1 MKRPKYSLVEVKAP
15 HGDVVEERRRPLSW
29 KLITRLF
36 SYTRAYAKQRNTLI
50 ALVLLRSLQLPLI
63 GWGLGAVINGAVATQ
78 NYAEV
83 VWSTVAFMLLIV
95 FTQVTFRYRMAVAI
109 RLGESVIH
117 DLRTEVYRHLQSMK
131 MAWYGRN
138 KLGRII
144 SRMTSDIESMR
155 SGVQDVFFIT
165 AVQAGQ
171 MLFAGGLMLFCDWV
185 LFVVVLGMVPGLLW
199 INRYFTGR
207 LGDAHRLMQES
218 FSRVTATV
226 AESIGGIRVTQGFVR
241 QRVNAGIFRELIE
254 QHSRVNMGAA
264 RMNAILIPLLDLNS
278 QFFIGVLLLLGGWRC
293 LTPGTGANVGDLIQ
307 FFFLSNMFFQPIQTI
322 GNQYNAALTSMA
334 GAERVFGLLDTKPDW
349 ADPADAVA
357 LGPVRGEVEFRNIHF
372 SYIPGRPVLHDITF
386 SVLPGQTLA
395 LVGHTGSG
403 KSSIINLL
411 AKLYLPDSGAIF
423 VDGHD
428 IAHIRTDSLH
438 RQMGLVQQT
447 NFLFT
452 GSVLDNLRVGKP
464 SATIDD
470 ARAAA
475 LALGCLDMIE
485 ALPRGFQTT
494 VGERGTG
501 LSLGERQI
509 VCFVRAMLADPR
521 ILILDEATSSI
532 DSLTEHRIQSA
543 LQRLLANRTSF
554 VVAHRLSTIR
564 AADLVL
570 VLDHGRIVERGTHP
584 ELIALGGIY
593 FALHAQFAKA
603 NMAATVAA
611 APSAN

>member
-1 MKRPKYSLVEVKAP
+1 MKKSGYSLVEVKGRN
-15 HGDVVEERRRPLSW
+15 GDTVEERRRPLSW
-29 KLITRLF
+29 TLITRLF

-50 ALVLLRSLQLPLI
+50 VLVLLRSLQLPLI
-63 GWGLGAVINGAVATQ
+63 GWGLGAVINGAVAAQ
-78 NYAEV
+78 NYVDV
-83 VWSTVAFMLLIV
+83 VWSTAAFMLLIL

-171 MLFAGGLMLFCDWV
+171 MLFAGVLMLFCDWV
-185 LFVVVLGMVPGLLW
+185 LFLVVLGMVPGLLW

-254 QHSRVNMGAA
+254 HHSRVNMGAA

-278 QFFIGVLLLLGGWRC
+278 HFFTGALLLLGGWRC
-293 LTPGTGANVGDLIQ
+293 LTPGTGAQVGDLIQ

-349 ADPADAVA
+349 ADPADAVG
-357 LGPVRGEVEFRNIHF
+357 LGPIRGEVEFRNIHF
-372 SYIPGRPVLHDITF
+372 SYLPGRPVLHDISF
-386 SVLPGQTLA
+386 CALPGQTVA

-411 AKLYLPDSGAIF
+411 AKLYLPDSGSIF

-428 IAHIRTDSLH
+428 IANIRTESLH

-447 NFLFT
+447 NFLFSGT
-452 GSVLDNLRVGKP
+452 VLENLRVGKP
-464 SATIDD
+464 DATVDD

-475 LALGCLDMIE
+475 LALGCLDIIE
-485 ALPRGFQTT
+485 ALSRGFETV

-532 DSLTEHRIQSA
+532 DSLTEHRIQTA
-543 LQRLLANRTSF
+543 LERLLANRTSF

-584 ELIALGGIY
+584 ELISRGGIY
-593 FALHAQFAKA
+593 AALHAQFAKA
-603 NMAATVAA
+603 NMAAQAVA
-611 APSAN
+611 